1 MKKILFLVVGIILL
15 VVLAAAG
22 MSFIGGGGGAE
33 KEVTE
38 VKPEVP
44 LDPAAPVTYE
54 LRPISIPLVRDNKVR
69 QYIIMVGRIEL
80 MARPDQASLAEENRP
95 LLRDAIVREIHA
107 TPIKLKDD
115 GSFDQRDLDARL
127 RASAEK
133 VFDKGIVQSVEIGV
147 AQASRPAPPAAAP
160 PPPPKKSSGGH

>member
-22 MSFIGGGGGAE
+22 MSFIGGGGGQE
-33 KEVTE
+33 KEVAE

-80 MARPDQASLAEENRP
+80 MARPDQASLAEENRT

-133 VFDKGIVQSVEIGV
+133 VFDKGIVQSVKIGV
-147 AQASRPAPPAAAP
+147 AQASRQAPPAAAP